1 MSAVWPSDGR
11 RGTYA
16 RAERIGKRDASA
28 LPAGPWPHPAAPPV
42 TRTGGTRTSWLTVAV
57 GTVVA
62 AVAILAVV
70 NVGGN
75 ILAPS
80 PSVAEAVAPM
90 EDVYLLIGN
99 TGGEGAFVRRTPN
112 LDDRLRAWPEGTRL
126 RVVGAEA
133 TVDGVPWKQVEDP
146 AGNIGWIPA
155 EYTSPG

>member
-1 MSAVWPSDGR
+1 M
-11 RGTYA
+11 
-16 RAERIGKRDASA
+16 
-28 LPAGPWPHPAAPPV
+28 
-42 TRTGGTRTSWLTVAV
+42 VAV
-57 GTVVA
+57 GTVVT
-62 AVAILAVV
+62 AVAVLAAV

-80 PSVAEAVAPM
+80 PVAEAVAPM
-90 EDVYLLIGN
+90 EDEIVRVEYLLVGN

-126 RVVGAEA
+126 RVVGAQA
-133 TVDGVPWKQVEDP
+133 TVDGVAWKQVEDP